1 MRDILGAF
9 EVGRMGSPFGTVWPE
24 ERWASYDMYMVK
36 SDGDALYLHGASK
49 RKHEFE
55 KQAREAAARQGDP
68 NAKLACRVASGELS
82 YDQANSMRVM
92 PMPCRVEST
101 IITSAGGSVTSGAG
115 AACFDG
121 GGGAGGACYPHP
133 PPHHHTHTHTHTTP
147 SHTNKLTRLL
157 DCRSAGPTHATTSPH
172 TTVCLDQYPHRQSLA
187 LVLSRHPSAPA
198 KHNVSTHPCTACRSL
213 PS

>member
-1 MRDILGAF
+1 MRDILEAF
-9 EVGRMGSPFGTVWPE
+9 EVGRMGSPFGTVCPE
-24 ERWASYDMYMVK
+24 ERWASYDMDMVK

-82 YDQANSMRVM
+82 YDEANSMRVM

-121 GGGAGGACYPHP
+121 GGGRGAHATPTP
-133 PPHHHTHTHTHTTP
+133 TTPPHTPPHTHHP
-147 SHTNKLTRLL
+147 
-157 DCRSAGPTHATTSPH
+157 
-172 TTVCLDQYPHRQSLA
+172 LA
-187 LVLSRHPSAPA
+187 YQQTDALA
-198 KHNVSTHPCTACRSL
+198 
-213 PS
+213 

>member
-1 MRDILGAF
+1 MGKVRDILGAF

-101 IITSAGGSVTSGAG
+101 IITSAG
-115 AACFDG
+115 
-121 GGGAGGACYPHP
+121 
-133 PPHHHTHTHTHTTP
+133 
-147 SHTNKLTRLL
+147 
-157 DCRSAGPTHATTSPH
+157 PTHATTSPH

-187 LVLSRHPSAPA
+187 LVLSR
-198 KHNVSTHPCTACRSL
+198 
-213 PS
+213 